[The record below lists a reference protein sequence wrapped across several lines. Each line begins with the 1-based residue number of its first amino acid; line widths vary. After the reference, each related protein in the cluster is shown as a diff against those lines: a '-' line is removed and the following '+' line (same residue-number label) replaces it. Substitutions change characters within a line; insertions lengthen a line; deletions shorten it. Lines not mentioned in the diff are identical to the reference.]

1 MFRIALKGLL
11 ARKLRLFT
19 TSLAVLLGVA
29 FMAGTLV
36 LTDTIGRTFDRL
48 FADVTA
54 GTDAVVR
61 AKAKVT
67 SDFET
72 QRGRVPAATVDA
84 VKAVAGVAEA
94 EGFTEGYAQIV
105 GSDGKAVG
113 NPGMGAPTFGRNWPA
128 VAALNPFR
136 LVEGRAP
143 AADDEVVLD
152 RYTANEADAKVGD
165 TRTVLV
171 QNGPSQVTIVGIAMF
186 GEAEG
191 TAGATQVMFTSA
203 AAQRLVGE
211 PGKLNGVGAVAAP
224 GVTQEQLRD
233 RLAAALPAEVE
244 AITGAEF
251 TKENQDAI
259 AQALRFFNGFLV
271 TFAVVALLV
280 GSFMI
285 YNTFSIIVA
294 QRGRETALMR
304 AIGASRRQVLTEIL
318 VEAFAVGL
326 VASVLGMFAG
336 IGIAAGLK
344 GVLQAFGIDIPAG
357 GIVFSARTAIVSL
370 VAGIGVCVASAY
382 FPARRAAKVPPVAAM
397 RDLAV
402 EQTWRLRRRL
412 VVGGV
417 VTALGAAL
425 LLAGLFGDSG
435 NKLANVG
442 LGATVIFFGVAAL
455 GPVLARPVTRF
466 LGAPLPRLRGVTGTL
481 ARENALRNP
490 KRTSST
496 AAALMIGVGL
506 VGFITIFAASA
517 KTSINA
523 SIDRAFTG
531 DFVVD
536 SGTFG
541 FGGLSPELAASLGR
555 LPEVRAVSG
564 LRLAQAEIDGSTQ
577 FVGGLDPAA
586 FAEIIDLDVGEGSL
600 ADLRGDTLAVS
611 SSTARDQG
619 WRVGDTVRAT
629 FLEGGERTLRVVAI
643 FRRADAVGLHHVL
656 PLDLYENAFG
666 AQYDARVFVARA
678 ADATPEQARTAIAAV
693 TGAYPN
699 ATLQD
704 QTEYKKAQAAQIDQ
718 LLGLIYVM
726 LFLAIL
732 IAFLGIM
739 NTLALSIFERTREL
753 GLLRAVGMT
762 RRQLRSVIR
771 WESVIIALFGTLL
784 GLAIGLFFGW
794 SLVQALKDEGII
806 AFTVP
811 VGQIVTIV
819 LVGALAGVGAAV
831 LPGRRAA
838 RLDVLRAITTE

>member
-1 MFRIALKGLL
+1 VLRIALKGLL

-36 LTDTIGRTFDRL
+36 LTDTIGRTFDSL

-61 AKAKVT
+61 GKSAVT

-72 QRGRVPAATVDA
+72 VRDRVPTGLLDAVRAVPGVAAT
-84 VKAVAGVAEA
+84 
-94 EGFTEGYAQIV
+94 EGFVEGYTQIV
-105 GSDGKAVG
+105 GRDGKAVG
-113 NPGMGAPTFGRNWPA
+113 NPGMGAPTFGRNWPT
-128 VAALNPFR
+128 VAALNSFR

-143 AADDEVVLD
+143 TSDDEVVLD
-152 RYTANEADAKVGD
+152 KYTAGEAGVAVGG
-165 TRTVLV
+165 TATVLV
-171 QNGPSQVTIVGIAMF
+171 QDGPRQVRVVGIAKF
-186 GEAEG
+186 GDADG

-203 AAQRLVGE
+203 AAQRLIAE
-211 PGKLNGVGAVAAP
+211 PGYFDSIAVVAA
-224 GVTQEQLRD
+224 GDLSQRELRD
-233 RLAAALPAEVE
+233 RLDQALPDDAEV
-244 AITGAEF
+244 ITGEQL
-251 TKENQDAI
+251 TEENQSAI
-259 AQALRFFNGFLV
+259 RRALRFFNGFLI
-271 TFAVVALLV
+271 TFAVIALLV
-280 GSFMI
+280 GAFMI
-285 YNTFSIIVA
+285 YNTFSIIIA
-294 QRGRETALMR
+294 QRARETALMR
-304 AIGASRRQVLTEIL
+304 AIGASRRQVLAEVV
-318 VEAFAVGL
+318 VEATAVGL

-336 IGIAAGLK
+336 IGIAALLK
-344 GVLQAFGIDIPAG
+344 GVLAAFGIDIPAG
-357 GIVFSARTAIVSL
+357 GVVFSAKTAVTSL
-370 VAGIGVCVASAY
+370 VAGVGVCVASAY
-382 FPARRAAKVPPVAAM
+382 FPARRASKVPPVAAM
-397 RDLAV
+397 RDLAY
-402 EQTWRLRRRL
+402 EQPGGFRRRTI
-412 VVGGV
+412 VGAV

-435 NKLANVG
+435 NRLANVG
-442 LGATVIFFGVAAL
+442 LGATVVFFGVAVL
-455 GPVLARPVTRF
+455 GPVVARPVARVV
-466 LGAPLPRLRGVTGTL
+466 GAPLPRLRGVTGTL

-490 KRTSST
+490 KRTAST

-506 VGFITIFAASA
+506 VGFITIFAAST
-517 KTSINA
+517 KTSINR

-531 DFVVD
+531 DFVID

-541 FGGLSPELAASLGR
+541 FGGLSPELAKALKA

-564 LRLAQAEIDGSTQ
+564 LRFGQAEVDGSTQ
-577 FVGGLDPAA
+577 FVGALNAA
-586 FAEIIDLDVGEGSL
+586 EFSTIFDLDIAEGSL

-611 SSTARDQG
+611 SSTARDKG
-619 WRVGDTVRAT
+619 WHAGDTVEVT
-629 FLEGGERTLRVVAI
+629 FAETGERTLRIAAVY
-643 FRRADAVGLHHVL
+643 RRADAVGLHHVL
-656 PLDLYENAFG
+656 PLDSYEANFARQF
-666 AQYDARVFVARA
+666 DARVFVSKAAGVTAGAARRA
-678 ADATPEQARTAIAAV
+678 VEAV
-693 TGAYPN
+693 TDKYAN

-704 QTEYKKAQAAQIDQ
+704 QTEYKEAQAAQINQ
-718 LLGLIYVM
+718 MLGLIYVM

-762 RRQLRSVIR
+762 RRQLRSAIR

-784 GLAIGLFFGW
+784 GLVIGLFFGW
-794 SLVQALKDEGII
+794 ALVQALRNEGII

-819 LVGALAGVGAAV
+819 VVGALAGIGAAV

>member
-29 FMAGTLV
+29 FMSGTLV
-36 LTDTIGRTFDRL
+36 LTDTISRTFDAL

-54 GTDAVVR
+54 GTDALVR
-61 AKAKVT
+61 GKAAIT

-72 QRGRVPAATVDA
+72 LRNRIPVATVDA
-84 VKAVAGVAEA
+84 VRAVPGVAAA
-94 EGFTEGYAQIV
+94 EGFVEGYTQIV
-105 GSDGKAVG
+105 GRDGKAVG
-113 NPGMGAPTFGRNWPA
+113 DPGMGAPTFGRNWPT
-128 VAALNPFR
+128 VAELNSFR

-152 RYTANEADAKVGD
+152 RYTANEAGVGVGD
-165 TRTVLV
+165 TATVLV
-171 QNGPSQVTIVGIAMF
+171 QTGPRQVRVAGIAMF
-186 GEAEG
+186 GDADG
-191 TAGATQVMFTSA
+191 TLGATQVMFTLT

-211 PGKLNGVGAVAAP
+211 SGKVNGVAAVAAP
-224 GVTQEQLRD
+224 GVSQEQLRD
-233 RLAAALPAEVE
+233 RLAAALPGGVE
-244 AITGAEF
+244 AITGEEF
-251 TKENQDAI
+251 TRENQDTI
-259 AQALRFFNGFLV
+259 QQALRFFNGFLV

-285 YNTFSIIVA
+285 HNTFSIIVA

-304 AIGASRRQVLTEIL
+304 AVGASRRQVLSEVL

-326 VASVLGMFAG
+326 VASVLGMFTG

-344 GVLQAFGIDIPAG
+344 AVLAAFGIDIPAG
-357 GIVFSARTAIVSL
+357 GIVFSGRTVVVSL
-370 VAGIGVCVASAY
+370 VAGIGVCVASAF
-382 FPARRAAKVPPVAAM
+382 FPARRASHVPPVAAM

-402 EQTWRLRRRL
+402 EQTGPLRRRL
-412 VVGGV
+412 VVGGA

-425 LLAGLFGDSG
+425 LLAGLFADSG

-442 LGATVIFFGVAAL
+442 LGATVVFFGVAAL
-455 GPVLARPVTRF
+455 GPVLARPVARA

-490 KRTSST
+490 RRTAST

-506 VGFITIFAASA
+506 VGFITIFAAST

-541 FGGLSPELAASLGR
+541 FGGLSPELAASLKK

-564 LRLAQAEIDGSTQ
+564 LRFGSAKVDGSTQ
-577 FVGGLDPAA
+577 FVGALD
-586 FAEIIDLDVGEGSL
+586 AEQFGQIVDLDVSDGSL
-600 ADLRGDTLAVS
+600 ANLRGDTLAVS

-619 WRVGDTVRAT
+619 WRVGDTVETT
-629 FLEGGERTLRVVAI
+629 FAEGGTRTLRIVAI
-643 FRRADAVGLHHVL
+643 FRRADAVALHHVL
-656 PLDLYENAFG
+656 PLDLYEDTFA
-666 AQYDARVFVARA
+666 AQYDSRVFVSRA
-678 ADATPEQARTAIAAV
+678 AGASAEAARRAVEAV
-693 TGAYPN
+693 TDAYPN

-704 QTEYKKAQAAQIDQ
+704 QTEYKAARAAQINQ

-753 GLLRAVGMT
+753 GLLRSVGMT

-771 WESVIIALFGTLL
+771 WESVIIALFGTVL
-784 GLAIGLFFGW
+784 GLVIGLFFGW
-794 SLVQALKDEGII
+794 ALVRALKDEGII

-819 LVGALAGVGAAV
+819 VVGALAGVAAAV

-838 RLDVLRAITTE
+838 RIDILRAITAE